1 MKTTELN
8 AKAFAYILSVIDGDN
23 YGQELNTDKEK
34 VDFVYQCFKSE
45 AGYNIPRVGEYAAFQ
60 EWIMGLPSSFNV
72 EFRNYRIIEIAKE
85 WGSIPA
91 DATERQEDKILGNWF
106 NLITNKFFQL
116 RKRLEK
122 RDTLTA

>member
-8 AKAFAYILSVIDGDN
+8 ARAFAYILSVIDGEN
-23 YGQELNTDKEK
+23 YGQEPTTDKEK

-45 AGYNIPRVGEYAAFQ
+45 AGHLVPRVGEYAAFN
-60 EWIMGLPSSFNV
+60 EWITGLPSSFNV

-91 DATERQEDKILGNWF
+91 DATEKQEDKILGNWF
-106 NLITNKFFQL
+106 NLITS
-116 RKRLEK
+116 
-122 RDTLTA
+122 